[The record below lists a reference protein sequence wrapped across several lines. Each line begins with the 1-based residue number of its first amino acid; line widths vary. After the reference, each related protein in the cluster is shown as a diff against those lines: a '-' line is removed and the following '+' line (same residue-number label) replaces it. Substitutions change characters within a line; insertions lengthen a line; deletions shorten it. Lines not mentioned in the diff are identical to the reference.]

1 MEILSKILHRTQC
14 LQGHFLIVYLYDLWG
29 EMVLFSNILAQ
40 VHLLTYFYISNVHE
54 DEVELF

>member
-1 MEILSKILHRTQC
+1 MEILSKILNRTRC
-14 LQGHFLIVYLYDLWG
+14 LQGHFLIVYLNNLWG

-54 DEVELF
+54 NDVQLF